1 MGIRQF
7 DNIMFV
13 WNIVFFA
20 ILIFCIINAILSVR
34 RKNRKFVLSYV
45 LEAVTVLINVG
56 FMYIINGRYIDYGDN
71 KFSGLAA
78 LGDWYGF
85 AILIIITIIPVL
97 ITVICTIYYTVWNR
111 KNRVETDKG
120 KEL

>member
-7 DNIMFV
+7 DNIMLV
-13 WNIVFFA
+13 WNIMFFA

-45 LEAVTVLINVG
+45 LEAVTVLINAG

-97 ITVICTIYYTVWNR
+97 ITVICTIYYAVWNR